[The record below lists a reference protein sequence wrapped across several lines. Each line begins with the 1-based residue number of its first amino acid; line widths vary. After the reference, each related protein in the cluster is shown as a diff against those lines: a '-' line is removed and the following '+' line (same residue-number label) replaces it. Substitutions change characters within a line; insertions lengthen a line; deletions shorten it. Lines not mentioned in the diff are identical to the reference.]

1 MTHRGGLQESGGQ
14 VSQVEGQDVVLLDP
28 FQHTDSRL
36 GEDQPEAGAQHG
48 QPHQDEVD
56 EGEEEHQANT
66 KPQHW
71 IIPDFLNN

>member
-1 MTHRGGLQESGGQ
+1 M
-14 VSQVEGQDVVLLDP
+14 VLLDP

-48 QPHQDEVD
+48 QAHQDEVD
-56 EGEEEHQANT
+56 EGEEEHQADT

-71 IIPDFLNN
+71 IIPDFLNK